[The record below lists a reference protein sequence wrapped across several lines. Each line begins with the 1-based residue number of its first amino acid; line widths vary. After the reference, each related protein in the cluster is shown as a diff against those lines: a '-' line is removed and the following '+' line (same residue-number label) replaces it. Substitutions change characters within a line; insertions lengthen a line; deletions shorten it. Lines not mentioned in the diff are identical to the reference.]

1 MPMLFVAA
9 ALVTAQ
15 LSGALIGSTPK
26 KTLFSKTSSS
36 KTLGDMYAHWVSHA
50 TPSGIRLARPRL
62 SAC

>member
-1 MPMLFVAA
+1 MPMLLFAA
-9 ALVTAQ
+9 IVTAQ
-15 LSGALIGSTPK
+15 LSGAPIGSTPK